1 MSWTRLSANVDARIG
16 AIAERVVRRI
26 SRRDALRGVVVG
38 GTAGLAALALGE
50 RPALAQGC
58 DCGPTRRCS
67 GCPGVG
73 CPPGY
78 RLCKGSFNSNCFNY
92 QGYRCEWPSG
102 TWIACMG
109 LGKGGLGYRICYDC
123 INHTGCEYWCTC
135 LSECVCC
142 HCATAGDV
150 RLEQHRIQAQDVR

>member
-1 MSWTRLSANVDARIG
+1 MSRTRVPASFDARIG
-16 AIAERVVRRI
+16 AIAERVVRKL

-50 RPALAQGC
+50 RPAWAQEC
-58 DCGPTRRCS
+58 DCGPTRRCD

-78 RLCKGSFNSNCFNY
+78 HLCKGSYHGNCFNS

-102 TWIACMG
+102 FWIACMN
-109 LGKGGLGYRICYDC
+109 LGGGLGYKICYDC
-123 INHTGCEYWCTC
+123 INHTGCPNWCTC
-135 LSECVCC
+135 LSTCICC
-142 HCATAGDV
+142 HCRDARDV
-150 RLEQHRIQAQDVR
+150 RAEQHRLQEQEVR